1 MNLMKFIKIL
11 ISKILYI
18 IIIPVV
24 FGGITFFLTRNLPVQ
39 YSTEATIYTGI
50 TSNSGLEVL
59 DTRVDNIATQ
69 NEYNNVLTLLKS
81 KSLYEE
87 VGLKLLAQHLLLSKP
102 ESGIISERAF
112 QKLQERVPDKIKK
125 LVVKGNFDKT
135 FQNLKGYVKQDKDNY
150 LYGLLN
156 YSSPYYSEDALS
168 NIKSVRVSNSDLI
181 KLTYECDDPGISY
194 NTIKFITES
203 FVMDYSLLKSNQ
215 SSSAVAYFEA
225 KLKEIEAKLKAAEDG
240 LLAFNVDNT
249 IINYYEQTEQ
259 VTTQQEKIEIKLQEV
274 KMEYEAAQAVL
285 QKLESE
291 INKRYNISL
300 RNKEILSLRQKLVDN
315 NNAIAKNEINNVP
328 NKEAETKQL
337 KLLKARLESK
347 LASSVD
353 SLYNYNSNS
362 EGIEFQRILSEW
374 LDAVKN
380 FETYSALYKSMVER
394 QSEFMKQYKKYAP
407 LGATIK
413 RIEREIDVY
422 EREYLNVLNNLNLAK
437 QKQQNTDMVSTMKII
452 DHPELPINGIPSKKK
467 LYVIIAALFSVL
479 FYIIGLFVVELLD
492 QRIKT
497 PSKLKS
503 LTGLDTLAALSVK
516 STKKIQ
522 GAEWITDRAA
532 MFIYEKIR
540 FLNTEN
546 EKPFVVQITSN
557 WELPQNIVLA
567 ETIQTQLQKMG
578 LNASVV
584 NIANEQNEDIISAF
598 DKSEMYTEFM
608 KQINVDCDLLISVL
622 PAVSKGIGNS
632 RIIQQAHLN
641 LVAFD
646 ADATW
651 NDADNFNLAKMKS
664 YLNNNL
670 FAVLVNAFPCNI
682 EEIYGEIEK
691 KRSFIRKYF
700 KKILRRFI

>member
-1 MNLMKFIKIL
+1 MKFIKIL
-11 ISKILYI
+11 VSKILYI
-18 IIIPVV
+18 IVIPVV
-24 FGGITFFLTRNLPVQ
+24 FGGITFLFTRNLPVKFAA
-39 YSTEATIYTGI
+39 EATIYTGI

-59 DTRVDNIATQ
+59 ETRVDNIATQ

-87 VGLKLLAQHLLLSKP
+87 VGLKLLTQHLLLSKP
-102 ESGIISERAF
+102 QEGIISERAF
-112 QKLQERVPDKIKK
+112 NQLQEQVPDKIKK
-125 LVVKGNFDKT
+125 LIVKGNFDKSY
-135 FQNLKGYVKQDKDNY
+135 QNLRAYIKQDKDNY
-150 LYGLLN
+150 IYGLLN

-168 NIKSVRVSNSDLI
+168 NIKCVRVSNSDLI
-181 KLTYECDDPGISY
+181 KLTYESDDAAISF
-194 NTIKFITES
+194 NTIKIITES
-203 FVMDYSLLKSNQ
+203 FVTSYSVLKSNQ

-259 VTTQQEKIEIKLQEV
+259 VTTQQEKIEIRLQEV
-274 KMEYEAAQAVL
+274 KMEYEASQAVL

-328 NKEAETKQL
+328 SKEAENKQL
-337 KLLKARLESK
+337 KLSKSK
-347 LASSVD
+347 LETKLATSVD
-353 SLYNYNSNS
+353 SLYNYNNNS

-380 FETYSALYKSMVER
+380 YETYSALYKSMMER
-394 QSEFMKQYKKYAP
+394 QTEFMKQYKKYAP

-452 DHPELPINGIPSKKK
+452 DQPELPINGIPSKKK

-479 FYIIGLFVVELLD
+479 FYIIGLFIVELLD

-497 PSKLKS
+497 PSKLKT
-503 LTGLDTLAALSVK
+503 LTGLEILGAFSVK
-516 STKKIQ
+516 SSKKVKS
-522 GAEWITDRAA
+522 AEWISERASK
-532 MFIYEKIR
+532 FIYEKIR
-540 FLNTEN
+540 SLQTADSN
-546 EKPFVVQITSN
+546 PFVIQITSN
-557 WELPQNIVLA
+557 WESSENILLA
-567 ETIQTQLQKMG
+567 ETIQNELLKYG
-578 LNASVV
+578 NNVNVFNLND
-584 NIANEQNEDIISAF
+584 NQNEDVISQF
-598 DKSEMYTEFM
+598 NKSNQYSEFVGL
-608 KQINVDCDLLISVL
+608 INSEPNFLITIL
-622 PAVSKGIGNS
+622 PPVSNGINNS
-632 RIIQQAHLN
+632 IIIQSADLN
-641 LVAFD
+641 LIVFD

-651 NDADNFNLAKMKS
+651 TEADNFNLDKIKRLLS
-664 YLNNNL
+664 NNL
-670 FAVLVNAFPCNI
+670 YSILVNALPDNI
-682 EEIYGEIEK
+682 EEIYGEIDK
-691 KRSFIRKYF
+691 NRSFIRKFF